1 MIDNEKEVYELMEA
15 LKEHLPMSAYT
26 TPPLVKAV
34 RQQGTGMKVN
44 DPVQIDSV
52 LYLGDEGGIA
62 CSIGLQGGKT
72 VIVIS
77 ITYLRIDINHPL
89 ARRIEAYQL
98 RRSQQL
104 ASQGEL
110 SVSPVLSR
118 GRRIGRNDPCPCGSG
133 KKYKK
138 CCGTST

>member
-1 MIDNEKEVYELMEA
+1 MIDNEKEALELIEA
-15 LKEHLPMSAYT
+15 LKEHLPMSAYA

-34 RQQGTGMKVN
+34 RQQGTDIKVN

-52 LYLGDEGGIA
+52 LYLGDEGGVA
-62 CSIGLQGGKT
+62 CSIGLDGGKT
-72 VIVIS
+72 VVVTS
-77 ITYLRIDINHPL
+77 ITHLRIDSNHPL

-104 ASQGEL
+104 ASSGEP
-110 SVSPVLSR
+110 SASPMLSR

-138 CCGTST
+138 CCGTSK